1 MLNEWLTCE
10 DLCNR
15 WNINKY
21 TVADM
26 VNEGRLR
33 THDADFTS
41 YMALE
46 KGEWFEEQHGDP
58 DGDPGIIHMSPISG
72 DQITAFIFRR
82 SDVEKFEKRYDIRP
96 NNLPETVNGDIE
108 QETPE
113 GYIKA
118 MRAAGKSNE
127 EIAWN
132 LHHGRFKLTYH
143 DLISRMGLD
152 DKEIHRS
159 WDAVKKQGER
169 LCKAWGKNL
178 GKQKKA
184 TMT

>member
-1 MLNEWLTCE
+1 
-10 DLCNR
+10 
-15 WNINKY
+15 
-21 TVADM
+21 VADI

-33 THDADFTS
+33 TYDADFTS
-41 YMALE
+41 YMAWE
-46 KGEWFEEQHGDP
+46 HEMWIIESKYEDPEMHNHGMAYMEP
-58 DGDPGIIHMSPISG
+58 LSG